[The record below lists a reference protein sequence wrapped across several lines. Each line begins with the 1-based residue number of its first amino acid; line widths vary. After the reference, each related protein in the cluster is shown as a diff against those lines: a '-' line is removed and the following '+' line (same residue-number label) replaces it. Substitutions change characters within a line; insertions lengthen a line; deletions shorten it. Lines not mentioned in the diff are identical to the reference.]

1 MADIF
6 REVDEAVRQDR
17 AKRLWLRY
25 GRLAV
30 TAALLIVAATAGYV
44 WWQNDQLA
52 QRHQG
57 TAALA
62 AALNQSEGS
71 AVETADALV
80 GVAASA
86 DGGLA
91 TIARLYEAALL
102 ADIGEWQ
109 AAVDVYEQVA
119 TDGEVD
125 TLWRD
130 FAQLMAVLHQIDT
143 GDPATL
149 TDALA
154 PLAEPDN
161 PWRFSARE
169 LTGLLAVRG
178 GDTASAA
185 GVFAELAGDATA
197 PPGIRQRAGDLADWL
212 GAD

>member
-6 REVDEAVRQDR
+6 REVDEAVREDR

-25 GRLAV
+25 GRLAITV
-30 TAALLIVAATAGYV
+30 ALLIIASTAGYV

-52 QRHQG
+52 QRHQS

-62 AALNQSEGS
+62 TALNQSEGS
-71 AVETADALV
+71 AVEAADTLA

-102 ADIGEWQ
+102 ADIGEWR
-109 AAVDVYEQVA
+109 AAVSVYEQVA
-119 TDGEVD
+119 TDAEVD
-125 TLWRD
+125 ALWRD
-130 FAQLMAVLHQIDT
+130 FAQLMVALHQIDT
-143 GDPATL
+143 GDPAAL

-154 PLAEPDN
+154 PLAEPGN

-169 LTGLLAVRG
+169 LIGLLAIRG
-178 GDTASAA
+178 GDTARAA
-185 GVFAELAGDATA
+185 NVFAELADDAAA
-197 PPGIRQRAGDLADWL
+197 PPGIRQRADDLADWL